1 MSRKRIYLFW
11 DADPNDKGLFGGKG
25 AGLAGMCALGLPV
38 PPGFIITTE
47 VCNEYSATKR
57 LPNGLMEGVA
67 ESVKVIEEDTGK
79 TFGRGANPLLFSVR
93 SGAKFSMPGMMDT
106 ILNLGL
112 NAETLGTLMKAT
124 GNERFALDSYRRFIQ
139 IFGNVVLGIKHDTF
153 EAELSGM
160 RDEENVK
167 EDHQLLPQHLT
178 KLIERYRAVVQR
190 EAKADIPEDP
200 MEQLRMAMTAVF
212 ESWNNPRAVTYRN
225 TYKIPHDLGTAVN
238 VQAMVF
244 GNMGDDSGTGVAFSR
259 NPSTG
264 ENRIYGEFLMNAQGE
279 DVVAGIRT
287 PLKIDEMKQR
297 MPAVADEL
305 FGYIHKLDSH
315 FKDMQDVEFTVERG
329 KLYVLQTRTGK
340 RTGQAAVR
348 IAVELAR
355 EGVID
360 KPTALLRVEPLAL
373 NQILHK
379 QIDRSTNPRKIAE
392 GLNASPGAAIGKIAF
407 TADEA
412 VERAKDGEKIVLVR
426 AETNPDDIHGLISA
440 TGVLTAR
447 GGMTSHAAVVARG
460 MGKPCVA
467 GCSAL
472 VIDEDAKTLS
482 VKGKSYS
489 SSDTITIDG
498 TTGDVFEGA
507 CNLIEPSVG
516 DDLREFLSWAD
527 EFRRLKVRANADTPS
542 DARKAYEFG
551 AQGIGLCRTE
561 HMFFKPERIPVVQAM
576 ILSADRTEREE
587 HLKKLLAMQR
597 DDFVGI
603 FREMKGN
610 PVTIRLLDPPLHE
623 FLPKDDE
630 QIERVVEEFIATK
643 GGGKSEQMKKAL
655 KAKIRATEEAN
666 PMLGL
671 RGCRLGIV
679 YPEINEMQVEAI
691 ISAALNVEAE
701 GMHVKP
707 EIMIPLVGTVAE
719 LKHIKPL
726 LVEVAE
732 RTMKAAGRRVE
743 YMLGTMIEVPRAALT
758 AGEIALEA
766 EFFSF
771 GTNDLTQMTLGISR
785 DDAEQKFLH
794 FYVEKKI
801 YPVNPFEEIDRAGV
815 GRLIKMAVDEGRAVK
830 PNLKIGI
837 CGEHGGDPESVKFCH
852 EAGLDYVSCSPFRV
866 PIARLAAAQAALEG
880 KQSAAV
886 SSST

>member
-1 MSRKRIYLFW
+1 
-11 DADPNDKGLFGGKG
+11 
-25 AGLAGMCALGLPV
+25 
-38 PPGFIITTE
+38 
-47 VCNEYSATKR
+47 
-57 LPNGLMEGVA
+57 
-67 ESVKVIEEDTGK
+67 
-79 TFGRGANPLLFSVR
+79 VR

-112 NAETLGTLMKAT
+112 NPETLGALARAT
-124 GNERFALDSYRRFIQ
+124 GNERFALDAYRRFIQ
-139 IFGNVVLGIKHDTF
+139 IFGNVVLGIKHDAF
-153 EAELSGM
+153 EGELSAIKTAAEVT
-160 RDEENVK
+160 DDQELAPE
-167 EDHQLLPQHLT
+167 HLT
-178 KLIERYRAVVQR
+178 KLIERYQSVVR
-190 EAKADIPEDP
+190 KEAHAEIPEDP
-200 MEQLRMAMTAVF
+200 MEQLRMAITAVF

-225 TYKIPHDLGTAVN
+225 TYKIPHDLGTAVS

-264 ENRIYGEFLMNAQGE
+264 ENRIYGEFLLNAQGE

-305 FGYIHKLDSH
+305 FGYMRTLDSH

-329 KLYVLQTRTGK
+329 VLYVLQTRTGK

-360 KPTALLRVEPLAL
+360 KVTALLRVEPLAL
-373 NQILHK
+373 NQLLHK
-379 QIDRSTNPRKIAE
+379 QIDRSTNPKKIAE
-392 GLNASPGAAIGKIAF
+392 GLNASPGAAVGKIAF

-412 VERAKDGEKIVLVR
+412 VERAKEGETVVLVR

-472 VIDEDAKTLS
+472 AIDEEAKTLT
-482 VKGKSYS
+482 VMGRMYW

-498 TTGDVFEGA
+498 TTGDIFEGA
-507 CNLIEPSVG
+507 CGLIEPTVG

-527 EFRRLKVRANADTPS
+527 EYRRLKVRANADTPT
-542 DARKAYEFG
+542 DARTAYDFG
-551 AQGIGLCRTE
+551 AEGIGLCRTE

-576 ILSADRTEREE
+576 ILSANRSEREE
-587 HLKKLLAMQR
+587 HLRKLLEMQR

-603 FREMKGN
+603 FREMRGN

-630 QIERVVEEFIATK
+630 QIDRVVDEFITTK
-643 GGGKSEQMKKAL
+643 GGVKSEQMKKAL
-655 KAKIRATEEAN
+655 KAKIRATQEAN

-691 ISAALNVEAE
+691 ISAALIVERE
-701 GMHVKP
+701 GMKVKP
-707 EIMIPLVGTVAE
+707 EIMIPLVGTVNE

-726 LVEVAE
+726 LLEVAE
-732 RTMKAAGRRVE
+732 RTMKASGKRIE
-743 YMLGTMIEVPRAALT
+743 YMFGTMIEVPRAALT
-758 AGEIALEA
+758 AGEIAREA

-794 FYVEKKI
+794 LYVEQKI
-801 YPVNPFEEIDRAGV
+801 YAANPFEEIDRAGV
-815 GRLIKMAVDEGRAVK
+815 GRLIKLAVQEGRASR

-852 EAGLDYVSCSPFRV
+852 ETGLDYVSCSPFRV
-866 PIARLAAAQAALEG
+866 PIARLAAAQAALADTHTG
-880 KQSAAV
+880 TV
-886 SSST
+886 STST